1 VEADVSTVE
10 ESLIG
15 QITDQVEALPEDLRR
30 QVLDFA
36 GYLRARYVSSRKA
49 ERDQA
54 LAATF
59 GSWQDEREPEQIIED
74 IYAQRTTSE
83 SELEL

>member
-1 VEADVSTVE
+1 LSAVK
-10 ESLIG
+10 ESLIER
-15 QITDQVEALPEDLRR
+15 ITDEVQALPEDLKQ

-36 GYLRARYVSSRKA
+36 GYLRARYLSARNA

-59 GSWQDEREPEQIIED
+59 GSWQDEREPEQIIQD
-74 IYAQRTTSE
+74 IYAQRTISD
-83 SELEL
+83 SRFEL